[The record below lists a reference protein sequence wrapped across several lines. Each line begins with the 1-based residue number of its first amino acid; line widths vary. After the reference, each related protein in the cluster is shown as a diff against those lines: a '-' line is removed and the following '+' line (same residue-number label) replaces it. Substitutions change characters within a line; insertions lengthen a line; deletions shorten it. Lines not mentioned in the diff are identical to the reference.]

1 MCQLW
6 RRIVAAGLMTAGLVG
21 CATIPDSIAGRHSVA
36 TASIIPAVHWSLED
50 ETGWSKEDYS
60 PGIRLIP
67 TDAGP
72 SSSESS
78 MELLSAEVAL

>member
-36 TASIIPAVHWSLED
+36 TASIIPAVHWSSNLD
-50 ETGWSKEDYS
+50 STRKVSNGV
-60 PGIRLIP
+60 PGVEVIP
-67 TDAGP
+67 TTTPP
-72 SSSESS
+72 SSIENSA
-78 MELLSAEVAL
+78 ELLSAEVSL